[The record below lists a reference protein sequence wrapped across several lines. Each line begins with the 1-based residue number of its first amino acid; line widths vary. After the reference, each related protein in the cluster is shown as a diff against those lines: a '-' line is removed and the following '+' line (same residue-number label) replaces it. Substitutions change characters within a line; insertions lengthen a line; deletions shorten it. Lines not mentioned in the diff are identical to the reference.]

1 MKKKVEPRKI
11 PYRVLVSL
19 AVPTDPLVTP
29 RSIQSLRRDVATVL
43 ERAIGETWT
52 TRVEVNDWL
61 LPTSVTGLDRLSAE
75 ELQAR
80 YSGTH
85 WDRVM
90 LVTISRQG
98 ARFDIAGRP
107 YNATTRSLALSR
119 RRVEHDRRGLPT
131 VVGRLVRDMFA
142 PTVQITV
149 GGAKEVEVEVP
160 VEESE
165 E

>member
-61 LPTSVTGLDRLSAE
+61 LPT
-75 ELQAR
+75 Q
-80 YSGTH
+80 
-85 WDRVM
+85 
-90 LVTISRQG
+90 
-98 ARFDIAGRP
+98 
-107 YNATTRSLALSR
+107 
-119 RRVEHDRRGLPT
+119 
-131 VVGRLVRDMFA
+131 
-142 PTVQITV
+142 
-149 GGAKEVEVEVP
+149 
-160 VEESE
+160 
-165 E
+165 

>member
-1 MKKKVEPRKI
+1 M
-11 PYRVLVSL
+11 
-19 AVPTDPLVTP
+19 
-29 RSIQSLRRDVATVL
+29 
-43 ERAIGETWT
+43 
-52 TRVEVNDWL
+52 
-61 LPTSVTGLDRLSAE
+61 TGLDRLSAE

-90 LVTISRQG
+90 LVTIARQG

-107 YNATTRSLALSR
+107 YNATTRTLGPVAGAGRARST
-119 RRVEHDRRGLPT
+119 GLPT

-149 GGAKEVEVEVP
+149 GGAKEVEVEVRAGEFP
-160 VEESE
+160 VADPDSE
-165 E
+165 QLQLGT